1 MKAIRKKNGLWK
13 AIAFLTVV
21 ISVFSCTSCD
31 PEDINIGT
39 TIELGSVEV
48 TNSSATL
55 VAYVTLDLNTPAEA
69 LPLVVNI
76 QYQAV
81 GGNWRQVENPP
92 VVGFG
97 NKVKVTQ
104 VITGLKLG
112 TSYNFKISVPALTLV
127 EKTGTFKTLAASIR
141 LGSAEKMTK
150 TSATLVAWVT
160 ADENSTVS
168 FHHQAENE
176 AWQHYTLPTSFNGLE
191 PVKVTMDL
199 SALKVDTKYLFSVSM
214 KNKSGEISSDTVSFR
229 TCAVSD
235 FDGNDYH
242 IVTIG
247 NQVWLQ
253 ENFKGKHFA
262 NGDAIPNITDQAEW
276 EAMKTPA
283 YCHYDNNPANT
294 EVYGALYNWYVA
306 SDPRGLIVGYHT
318 PSLDEWTA
326 LANYLGGAAVAGG
339 KMKEAGLAHWVEP
352 NTGATNSSG
361 FSGLPGG
368 DRYTSFC
375 NLKDDGIFWSTTPA
389 LGLSNVYFSTRLDE
403 STDYLGLSGANSGFR
418 GFSLRLVKN

>member
-1 MKAIRKKNGLWK
+1 MKGFISKIGLWK

-21 ISVFSCTSCD
+21 IFIFSCTSCD
-31 PEDINIGT
+31 PEISTGT

-55 VAYVTLDLNTPAEA
+55 VAYVTLDPNTPAAA
-69 LPLVVNI
+69 LPLSVNI

-104 VITGLKLG
+104 VITGLELG
-112 TSYNFKISVPALTLV
+112 TSYNFKISVPAFTPV
-127 EKTGTFKTLAASIR
+127 EKAGTFKTLAASIR

-199 SALKVDTKYLFSVSM
+199 SALKVNTKYLFSVSM
-214 KNKSGEISSDTVSFR
+214 KNKKGEISSDTVSFR

-262 NGDAIPNITDQAEW
+262 NGDPIPNVTDQAEW

-318 PSLDEWTA
+318 PSLDEWYT
-326 LANYLGGAAVAGG
+326 LANHLGGAAVAGG
-339 KMKEAGLAHWVEP
+339 KMKEAGYEHWIAP

-361 FSGLPGG
+361 FTG
-368 DRYTSFC
+368 
-375 NLKDDGIFWSTTPA
+375 
-389 LGLSNVYFSTRLDE
+389 
-403 STDYLGLSGANSGFR
+403 YLGGARRKVWDFR
-418 GFSLRLVKN
+418 C